1 MFRFS
6 RKDEIEGGKIEMKD
20 FCIVVAGEAGQ
31 GIQTVENLL
40 PLILKR
46 SGFHVFSY
54 KEYMSR
60 VRGGSNSTLIRV
72 SEEPGSA
79 FRRSIDL
86 LVLLSDDIKHAERL
100 ASRLSNQSV
109 ILANEAI
116 PLPEACCQAPLL
128 TWPITDLAIKAGHK
142 IYANTVACGII
153 CGLVGVSLPVSRQVV
168 EEYFASK
175 EEKIRGQNSLAFELG
190 YEYAEQNKQLFPLR
204 IALSPKEDVKARFL
218 LSGAEAVA
226 LGALAGGCNFIS
238 SYPMSPSTGV
248 LVSLASYSRHFDLVV
263 EQAEDEISAVN
274 MALGAWY
281 AGARAMVTTSGGGFA
296 LMVEALSLAG
306 MVESPLVVHL
316 GQRPGPAT
324 GLPTR
329 TEQADLFFSL
339 YSGHG
344 EFPRVILAPGNIEQA
359 FYLTH
364 RAFYLADKYQ
374 VPVII
379 LTDQY
384 LLDSLK
390 DVAALEFPEKIEDF
404 FAPTEA
410 DYLKYKI
417 TPSGL
422 SPRGI
427 PGLGRGFVCLDS
439 DEHDESGRIIEDPL
453 LREKMVQ
460 KRLAKGKLVKKE
472 ALPPELIGQDDARFL
487 VLSFGPTRDV
497 IAEAIANLP
506 SVALLHYAQLAPFLP
521 PPSQLLS
528 RARRI
533 IVVEGNAT
541 GQLRQLLRA
550 EAGLGSAIPL
560 IPLNKYDGLPFS
572 VEEVREALKKIIE
585 EESHA

>member
-1 MFRFS
+1 
-6 RKDEIEGGKIEMKD
+6 MKD
-20 FCIVVAGEAGQ
+20 FCVVVAGEAGQ

-60 VRGGSNSTLIRV
+60 IRGGSNSTLIRV
-72 SEEPGSA
+72 SSEPCSA
-79 FRRSIDL
+79 FRRAIDL
-86 LVLLSDDIKHAERL
+86 VVLLSDDAKHIDRL
-100 ASRLSNQSV
+100 APRLGKGTV
-109 ILANEAI
+109 ILANKAI
-116 PLPEACCQAPLL
+116 ALPAPCCQASLL
-128 TWPITDLAIKAGHK
+128 TWPITDLALQAGHR
-142 IYANTVACGII
+142 IYANSVVCGII
-153 CGLVGVSLPVSRQVV
+153 SGLLQAPLPICQRSV

-175 EEKIRGQNSLAFELG
+175 EEKIRRQNYLAFELG
-190 YEYAEQNKQLFPLR
+190 YHQGQQNRAAFPLLNEL
-204 IALSPKEDVKARFL
+204 IPKEEVKL
-218 LSGAEAVA
+218 YNILSGSEAVA

-248 LVSLASYSRHFDLVV
+248 LVALANYSRFFDLVV
-263 EQAEDEISAVN
+263 EQAEDEISAIN

-296 LMVEALSLAG
+296 LMVEALSLTG
-306 MVESPLVVHL
+306 MIESPLVINL

-329 TEQADLFFSL
+329 TEQADLLFSL

-344 EFPRVILAPGNIEQA
+344 EFPRIILAPSNIEQA

-364 RAFYLADKYQ
+364 RAFYLADKFQ

-384 LLDSLK
+384 LLDSVK
-390 DVAALEFPEKIEDF
+390 DVSTLQFPEKIEDF
-404 FAPTEA
+404 FEPTEA
-410 DYLKYKI
+410 DYLRYKI

-453 LREKMVQ
+453 LRQKMVQ
-460 KRLAKGKLVKKE
+460 KRLAKGQLLKKE
-472 ALPPELIGQDDARFL
+472 ALPPELIGGDDARFL
-487 VLSFGPTRDV
+487 VLSFGSTRDV
-497 IAEAIANLP
+497 IAEAITDLP
-506 SVALLHYAQLAPFLP
+506 SVALLHYSQLAPLRP
-521 PPSQLLS
+521 PPPQLLS
-528 RARRI
+528 RAKKI

-541 GQLRQLLRA
+541 GQLRRLLRV
-550 EAGLGSAIPL
+550 EAGLDSSLPI
-560 IPLNKYDGLPFS
+560 NKYDGLPFS
-572 VEEVREALKKIIE
+572 VEEIREGLKKITE
-585 EESHA
+585 EASHG